1 MCEPVTALTA
11 VAGGVKAFGGLRAA
25 RDQKD
30 AAARDW
36 ERQMEIRKLN
46 FQRDQGR
53 YSLKLAKQS
62 QELDE
67 NTLAAST
74 AFAREQAWLNDQF
87 NAATV
92 QYQNEFTKAV
102 KGMKFY
108 GSGKTAKRLA
118 SLQFA
123 ELGRMQ
129 AMQVSNLI
137 RAREKVEGFGR
148 DTRRK
153 LQAANQRAFDAV
165 GQIPVPGIAPPK
177 PDMDM
182 TSAYLNFAGDIAGT
196 AASAYGA
203 YQKSKPPTTPFADT
217 GTPSGFSLGS
227 DSPIDYDIGLKTGDF
242 KFFDY

>member
-1 MCEPVTALTA
+1 VCEPVTALTA

-36 ERQMEIRKLN
+36 EQQMEIRKLN

-67 NTLAAST
+67 YTLAAST

-92 QYQNEFTKAV
+92 QYQNEFAKAA

-153 LQAANQRAFDAV
+153 LQAAQQRAYDAV

-177 PDMDM
+177 PDMNM

-203 YQKSKPPTTPFADT
+203 FQKSKPPTTPFADT
-217 GTPSGFSLGS
+217 GTPSGFSYGS
-227 DSPIDYDIGLKTGDF
+227 DTMIDYDIGLKTGDL

>member
-1 MCEPVTALTA
+1 VCEPVTALTA
-11 VAGGVKAFGGLRAA
+11 VAGGLSAVGGLRSA

-92 QYQNEFTKAV
+92 QYQNEFTKAA

-148 DTRRK
+148 ETVRK
-153 LQAANQRAFDAV
+153 LRSANRRAFDAV

-203 YQKSKPPTTPFADT
+203 YQKSKPPTTPF
-217 GTPSGFSLGS
+217 SEEEE
-227 DSPIDYDIGLKTGDF
+227 
-242 KFFDY
+242 

>member
-11 VAGGVKAFGGLRAA
+11 VAGGIKAFGGLRAA

-53 YSLKLAKQS
+53 YSLKLARYDEQI
-62 QELDE
+62 DE
-67 NTLAAST
+67 NALAAST

-92 QYQNEFTKAV
+92 QYQNEFAKAA

-137 RAREKVEGFGR
+137 RARQKVEGFGR
-148 DTRRK
+148 KLTSQRRV
-153 LQAANQRAFDAV
+153 ADRRAFDAV

-182 TSAYLNFAGDIAGT
+182 TSAYINFAGDIAGT
-196 AASAYGA
+196 AASSFKAYKA
-203 YQKSKPPTTPFADT
+203 SQADT
-217 GTPSGFSLGS
+217 NPFSNDEEEEG
-227 DSPIDYDIGLKTGDF
+227 
-242 KFFDY
+242 

>member
-11 VAGGVKAFGGLRAA
+11 VAGGIKAFGGLRAA

-92 QYQNEFTKAV
+92 QYQNEFAKAA

-165 GQIPVPGIAPPK
+165 GQIPLPGIAPP
-177 PDMDM
+177 PPSTDM
-182 TSAYLNFAGDIAGT
+182 TSAYINFAGDIAGT

-203 YQKSKPPTTPFADT
+203 YQQSKPQEVIIKETP
-217 GTPSGFSLGS
+217 
-227 DSPIDYDIGLKTGDF
+227 K
-242 KFFDY
+242 

>member
-25 RDQKD
+25 RDQKA

-46 FQRDQGR
+46 FKRDQGR
-53 YSLKLAKQS
+53 YSLKLARYDQ
-62 QELDE
+62 QIDE
-67 NTLAAST
+67 NALAAST

-92 QYQNEFTKAV
+92 KYQNEFIKTA
-102 KGMKFY
+102 KGLKFY
-108 GSGKTAKRLA
+108 GSGKTAKRLQ
-118 SLQFA
+118 SLQLA

-148 DTRRK
+148 DTVNK
-153 LQAANQRAFDAV
+153 LRSANRRAFDAV

-203 YQKSKPPTTPFADT
+203 YQDSLPPD
-217 GTPSGFSLGS
+217 
-227 DSPIDYDIGLKTGDF
+227 K
-242 KFFDY
+242 